1 MDQCL
6 KFRKSN
12 IKRIAEKVDTLNM
25 NLALIPLE
33 TIQKIGFLS
42 DFFTHSFADYEYGL
56 RVSLS
61 TGGVWVCP
69 GVVGY
74 CDRNEEIQLSRFNS
88 VFELNNYIKSPL
100 GLPFRDRYHFFK
112 NCGGQLWLLEYAYP
126 YIKIYCNY
134 FLTKIL
140 QKTRRF

>member
-1 MDQCL
+1 MFK
-6 KFRKSN
+6 KFRKTN
-12 IKRIAEKVDTLNM
+12 IKHIAEKVDTLNM

-42 DFFTHSFADYEYGL
+42 NFFTHSFADYEYGL

-100 GLPFRDRYHFFK
+100 GLPFRDRYHFLK

-140 QKTRRF
+140 QKIRRF